1 MVKII
6 IALHKISSK
15 FKHHFQKNKNQNFF
29 FSKNKKT
36 LTVRQSSGL
45 GLVGTIA
52 DEDLDSA
59 SSPSDSTAL
68 LSTWTTRSDPSPEES
83 ESEQKN
89 ALWPTKSELLLLRVK
104 LLSELSAALSIG
116 LAESVVGPSRRLEE
130 SDGVS
135 AWSLVCSFNIGG
147 LRRQIGWGVKGKVV
161 ILMELCVTYWRR

>member
-1 MVKII
+1 M
-6 IALHKISSK
+6 
-15 FKHHFQKNKNQNFF
+15 
-29 FSKNKKT
+29 
-36 LTVRQSSGL
+36 
-45 GLVGTIA
+45 GTIA

-116 LAESVVGPSRRLEE
+116 LAESVVGPSRRPEE

-161 ILMELCVTYWRR
+161 ILMDCV